1 MTTTP
6 NEDRIGLALS
16 GGGSRAIA
24 YHLGCLRALKEANLL
39 KSVEIISTVS
49 GGSIIGA
56 MYAYRECSF
65 EQFEKDVR
73 NLLREGL
80 LWKIVGRTLHPKNLV
95 RSIATSV
102 TAGTAAKATQGI
114 SLIAKLAQSA
124 CETLDLMSGSRA
136 SRSDWSAALSP
147 PFSRWWSRSD
157 AFEEALSNRLFGDKK
172 LKAPRRNDLDVVIN
186 ATELKTGTAFRY
198 GSKLTSAWRY
208 GCVMDDC
215 TVAEA
220 VSASAAYPL
229 FLPAFHRRYTFGDR
243 ESSKEEVVLTDGG
256 VYDNLGSTCLEPDR
270 NSKYT
275 DHVYNPNSIVVCHAG
290 MGQWPEKSR
299 PYGWISRMP
308 RSMLTTFRK
317 NEDGQKGQVVR
328 WGVQDTSP
336 FRNSILTSLGQKDE
350 KLHQD
355 LGDNIPDD
363 LVPREKVINYPTD
376 FNAMPRKDINRIV
389 RRGEQVTRLLVK
401 SYWN

>member
-39 KSVEIISTVS
+39 KSVEVISTVS
-49 GGSIIGA
+49 GGSVVGA

-73 NLLREGL
+73 DLLKEGL
-80 LWKIVGRTLHPKNLV
+80 LWKIIGRTLHPKNLA
-95 RSIATSV
+95 RSIATSA

-114 SLIAKLAQSA
+114 SLIAKAAQSA
-124 CETLDLMSGSRA
+124 CEALDLTGGSRA
-136 SRSDWSAALSP
+136 SRSEWSAALTP
-147 PFSRWWSRSD
+147 PFRRWWSRSH
-157 AFEEALSNRLFGDKK
+157 AFEEVLSNWLFGDKG
-172 LKAPRRNDLDVVIN
+172 LRAPRRHDVDIVIN

-198 GSKLTSAWRY
+198 GSKSTSAWRY
-208 GCVMDDC
+208 GQVVDECS
-215 TVAEA
+215 VAEA

-229 FLPAFHRRYTFGDR
+229 FLPAFHRRYTFG
-243 ESSKEEVVLTDGG
+243 EQEKSEEVVLTDGG

-270 NSKYT
+270 NPKYT
-275 DHVYNPNSIVVCHAG
+275 DHVYGHNSIITCHAG

-299 PYGWISRMP
+299 SYGWASRVS

-317 NEDGQKGQVVR
+317 NEDGQKGQAVK
-328 WGVQDTSP
+328 WGTDETSP
-336 FRNSILTSLGQKDE
+336 FKNSILASLGQKDE
-350 KLHQD
+350 KLRRD
-355 LGDNIPDD
+355 LGESVPKD
-363 LVPREKVINYPTD
+363 LVPRGSVIHYPTD
-376 FNAMPRKDINRIV
+376 FNAMPPEDLNRIV
-389 RRGEQVTRLLVK
+389 LRGEQVTELLIDE
-401 SYWN
+401 YWN